1 MRKVILGV
9 LLVAVLGSLIA
20 AFIGWKIYGVNTVH
34 TSDKIIYINSGSSF
48 DDVLETLDTAFIISD
63 KSSFEKVAS
72 LMKYNNV
79 KSGRYSIPSEM
90 SNKDLVSLLRSGVQE
105 PIDLV
110 ISHGRTLG
118 DIASAIGNQME
129 VDSAELQA
137 AILNERFLDKV
148 NLEESNVISMIV
160 PNTYQMYWDA
170 PAEKILDRLAKEYD
184 VYWKKREAQLAQ
196 LSMTKLEVSTLASIV
211 ESESQHKPERP
222 TIAGVYLNRLK
233 SNIPLQADPTVVY
246 AVGDF
251 TIRRVLNKHLE
262 VDSPYNTYKYNG
274 LPPGP
279 ICMPSIS
286 SLDAVLNAENHDYL
300 FFCAKPGY
308 NAGHSFAKTNAQH
321 ERNARVYR
329 RWLSNEG
336 IRG

>member
-9 LLVAVLGSLIA
+9 ILVAVLGSLIA

-79 KSGRYSIPSEM
+79 KSGRYSIPAEM

>member
-9 LLVAVLGSLIA
+9 ILVAVLGSLIA

-170 PAEKILDRLAKEYD
+170 SAEKILDRLAKEYD
-184 VYWKKREAQLAQ
+184 VYWKNREAQLAQ

>member
-1 MRKVILGV
+1 MLSLILVG
-9 LLVAVLGSLIA
+9 VLGSLIA
-20 AFIGWKIYGVNTVH
+20 AFIGWKIYGVNTQH
-34 TSDKIIYINSGSSF
+34 TSDKVIYINSDSSF
-48 DDVLETLDTAFIISD
+48 DDVVYTLDTASIIAD

-72 LMKYNNV
+72 LMKYTYV
-79 KSGRYSIPSEM
+79 KPGRYKIHADM
-90 SNKDLVSLLRSGVQE
+90 SNKDLISLLRSGVQE
-105 PIDLV
+105 PINLV
-110 ISHGRTLG
+110 ISHGRTLN
-118 DIASAIGNQME
+118 DIASAISQQME
-129 VDSAELQA
+129 VDSSDVLDAFLD
-137 AILNERFLDKV
+137 ERFLEEV
-148 NLEESNVISMIV
+148 NLDNSNVISMIV

-170 PAEKILDRLAKEYD
+170 SADQILDRLAVEHEI
-184 VYWKKREAQLAQ
+184 YWKKRESQLANHS
-196 LSMTKLEVSTLASIV
+196 LTRLEVSTLASIV
-211 ESESQHKPERP
+211 ESESQYKPERA

-233 SNIPLQADPTVVY
+233 RNIPLQADPTVVY
-246 AVGDF
+246 ALGDF

-262 VDSPYNTYKYNG
+262 VESPYNTYKYNG

-308 NAGHSFAKTNAQH
+308 NAGHNFAKTNGQH

-329 RWLSNEG
+329 RWLSQEG